1 MEKEKFE
8 SDRIKERI
16 KDYWDR
22 TKEHAFF
29 KDDAEEEAWRN
40 SLREELGGEKLKILD
55 VGTGNGSLALLLAR
69 MGHDVVGIDISEGM
83 LSVAR
88 KKAKERG
95 VNPDLRIGDA
105 ESLDFEDECF
115 DAVVSRIVLWTLPHP
130 DKAISEWGRVLKPG
144 GKVYTFETDSWGKR
158 KGTDRWIK
166 RNLGLLLIT
175 IIERKNAWKTAGYS
189 KDVNESLPLCYE
201 KSSSNAI
208 NKVELFRSGGFED
221 VTLFK
226 MDEVNELLK
235 NQEEV
240 PLRYKLVWGDFDD
253 RVWYYIR
260 GRKPV
265 QGDENE
271 QRKE

>member
-1 MEKEKFE
+1 MNDVKK
-8 SDRIKERI
+8 KI
-16 KDYWDR
+16 KDYWDC

-29 KDDAEEEAWRN
+29 KNDAEEEVWRK
-40 SLREELGGEKLKILD
+40 SLHEEFGVERLKILD
-55 VGTGNGSLALLLAR
+55 VGTGNGSLALLLAE
-69 MGHDVVGIDISEGM
+69 MGHDVVGIDISKGM

-95 VNPDLRIGDA
+95 INPDLRIGDA
-105 ESLDFEDECF
+105 ESLDFEDKSL

-130 DKAISEWGRVLKPG
+130 GKAISEWGRVLKPG

-201 KSSSNAI
+201 KSSSSAI
-208 NKVELFRSGGFED
+208 NKVELFRRGGFED
-221 VTLFK
+221 VSVFK
-226 MDEVNELLK
+226 MEEVSEISQK
-235 NQEEV
+235 KRKEV
-240 PLRYKLVWGDFDD
+240 PLRYKLVWGDFGDH
-253 RVWYYIR
+253 VWYYIR
-260 GRKPV
+260 GCKP
-265 QGDENE
+265 E
-271 QRKE
+271 